1 MRYKSFHIKNYKGIK
16 NLVLELD
23 KDPISNITT
32 SIFYGIKKIKFMNY
46 INYYQQLVDFKYNI
60 LLFENDL

>member
-32 SIFYGIKKIKFMNY
+32 
-46 INYYQQLVDFKYNI
+46 LVGLNESGKNI
-60 LLFENDL
+60 YSRSY